1 MNKIFITP
9 NKNRGGIVDTS
20 DYSFAATEQIRRLHK
35 SLKNYSVTPLIEL
48 KNFAREKNL
57 AAVFVKDESKRFGL
71 KAFKALGGVWA
82 IYKVISR
89 ELGLENPTLE
99 EIFQRRNELSE
110 MTFITTTDGNH
121 GKGVSWAAGLFGCKS
136 FVYMPKGTV
145 EIRAQAIRDAWY
157 VGNFDTRRK
166 IFGSEEFNRDNCSA
180 AFKAAAGSA
189 TVEITDMN
197 YDDCVKF
204 TAQLAEKNRWHLIQD
219 TSWSGYEEIPAQIM
233 LGYSTLAYEVLE
245 QMNHTC
251 PTHIFLQAGVG
262 SMAGAIAAVFAENF
276 CHVDEMQTCERGNN
290 VRLYQHSIASTVP
303 SLLKRPAVFA
313 ENFSDNLPRI
323 TIVEPTEVACF
334 YESFRIGD
342 GKIHSATGNGQTMMA
357 GLNCATPCSLAWK
370 ILRRYA
376 ADAATI
382 SDDVAAEG
390 MRRLANPFGDD
401 EKIISG
407 ESGCAG
413 FALINA
419 AADNPKLREAL
430 EIDERSKIFV
440 INTEG
445 DTDPDN
451 YEKILQERF

>member
-1 MNKIFITP
+1 MNEIFIAP
-9 NKNRGGIVDTS
+9 NKNCGGIVDTS
-20 DYSFAATEQIRRLHK
+20 NYSFAATEQIRRLHK

-99 EIFQRRNELSE
+99 EIFQRRDELSE

-121 GKGVSWAAGLFGCKS
+121 GKGVSWSAGLFGCKS
-136 FVYMPKGTV
+136 FVYMPKNTV
-145 EIRAQAIRDAWY
+145 EIRARAIRDAY
-157 VGNFDTRRK
+157 YIGNAQINDAASCAQALTKLDATSRC
-166 IFGSEEFNRDNCSA
+166 RD
-180 AFKAAAGSA
+180 AGSA

-204 TAQLAEKNRWHLIQD
+204 TAQLAEKNHWHLIQD
-219 TSWSGYEEIPAQIM
+219 TSWNGYEEIPAQIM
-233 LGYSTLAYEVLE
+233 LGYSTLAYEALE
-245 QMNHTC
+245 QMNHAC

-276 CHVDEMQTCERGNN
+276 
-290 VRLYQHSIASTVP
+290 P
-303 SLLKRPAVFA
+303 
-313 ENFSDNLPRI
+313 DNPPRV
-323 TIVEPTEVACF
+323 TIVEPTQVACF
-334 YESFRIGD
+334 YESFKIGD

-357 GLNCATPCSLAWK
+357 GLNCATPCEIAWK
-370 ILRRYA
+370 ILRRHA
-376 ADAATI
+376 ADAVAI

-413 FALINA
+413 FALLNA
-419 AADNPKLREAL
+419 VVDNPKLRKAL
-430 EIDERSKIFV
+430 EIDEHSKIFV

-445 DTDPDN
+445 DTDPVN
-451 YEKILQERF
+451 YEKILREEAYS